1 MYLIF
6 FWESGGNAHKYLT
19 YIHFSLL
26 LQEMQI
32 SGIGVIFFLILHM
45 LGLYTQ
51 KYNILTVI
59 LNNQNC

>member
-6 FWESGGNAHKYLT
+6 FWESGGECTQILD
-19 YIHFSLL
+19 IHTFSLL

-32 SGIGVIFFLILHM
+32 SGIGVILFLILHM

-51 KYNILTVI
+51 KYKHF
-59 LNNQNC
+59 NCHSK